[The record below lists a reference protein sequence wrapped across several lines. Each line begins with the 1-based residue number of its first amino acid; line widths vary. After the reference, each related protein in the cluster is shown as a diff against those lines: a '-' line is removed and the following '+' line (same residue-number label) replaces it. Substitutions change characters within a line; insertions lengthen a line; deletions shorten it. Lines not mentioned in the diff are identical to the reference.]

1 MTLVEQGINSFR
13 DAVYDKLKDG
23 ALGSDGTAVTTGD
36 TTIGAIISGTT
47 KTLTKTK
54 ANKSL
59 KLEYTT
65 IAGDGDGNVAREFVM
80 IDTDDAIVSRSVYP
94 GITIGA
100 ATVMSVVTQLL
111 FLQDY

>member
-36 TTIGAIISGTT
+36 TALGSSIAGTT
-47 KTLTKTK
+47 KTLSKTK

-59 KLEYTT
+59 KLDYTT
-65 IAGDGDGNVAREFVM
+65 TAGDGSGNTAREYVM
-80 IDTDDAIVSRSVYP
+80 TDTNDDIVSHSVFP
-94 GITIGA
+94 GITIGS
-100 ATVMSVVTQLL
+100 ATVVSVSAQLL